1 MKLIA
6 KWSRGQESGIE
17 APSSVVWE
25 DGSPATL
32 ADYRTHE
39 LDTRILYS
47 NDDGEP
53 VCHMFCD
60 IVADVSYEEN
70 VQDWVVRGQGV
81 IQAALDVKNP
91 QALDGDIY
99 GALINLPTLY
109 KVRIIRA

>member
-1 MKLIA
+1 
-6 KWSRGQESGIE
+6 
-17 APSSVVWE
+17 
-25 DGSPATL
+25 
-32 ADYRTHE
+32 
-39 LDTRILYS
+39 LYS